1 MTQAPEIAR
10 PAGGPPPGATGG
22 GPGGPPD
29 FQAIAAR
36 YLEGHV
42 TGVEG
47 REHEFA
53 LGIMQVINTIKDTVP
68 YKHEMN
74 DALVKAW
81 LLAIQFAKDR
91 DILPEFCAKDVETM
105 APVNARMAQLI
116 AATGEKELAL
126 EAIAGYSPCHY
137 HLVLETWKEPGKRI
151 FRSPF
156 KTVLAASVA
165 VGVRP
170 DRGVHRRQLVHPA
183 EPGVRRAARRQD
195 RHLAVAEDGMITVSL
210 AE

>member
-1 MTQAPEIAR
+1 MTQAPEMAR
-10 PAGGPPPGATGG
+10 PTGGPPPGVTG
-22 GPGGPPD
+22 GGPPD
-29 FQAIAAR
+29 FGAIAAR
-36 YLEGHV
+36 YLEGHK

-68 YKHEMN
+68 YPHEMN

-81 LLAIQFAKDR
+81 LLSIQFAKNQNL
-91 DILPEFCAKDVETM
+91 LPEFCQTDIDTM
-105 APVNARMAQLI
+105 RPVNARMAQLI

-126 EAIAGYSPCHY
+126 EAVAGYSPCHY

-156 KTVLAASVA
+156 KQVLEASVA
-165 VGVRP
+165 VGQFDLTEQYIHEEWFIPRHEGFAK
-170 DRGVHRRQLVHPA
+170 DLGVPLHVSPWQ
-183 EPGVRRAARRQD
+183 
-195 RHLAVAEDGMITVSL
+195 EDGMITVSL
-210 AE
+210 A